1 MANSTMLQLVQQA
14 TGEMG
19 LAVPTAVAGST
30 MTDTVQQLALLNAVG
45 YELQRKHTW
54 QALNKQNIFQVTV
67 ITLTGDTV
75 NGSSSIINASSIA
88 GVDSTYQV
96 AGLGIN
102 QATYVVGTP
111 SGSTINL
118 SQPATSNNIGATFTL
133 TKVKYSM
140 PTDYDAQIDATH
152 WDKSKHWMMLGPETA
167 QQWEW
172 LISGYISTGPRI
184 RYRIFGGYF
193 QIWPAV
199 GSAEVL
205 GFEYMSKGWA
215 ESATGTVQN
224 SFLADSDTCIFNDRL
239 MVLGLKNKYF
249 QVKGFGDVYSSDFE
263 NELSQ
268 AKSNDAGS
276 ATLAMAPVPSGVLI
290 DWSNLPDSGYG
301 QSGSN

>member
-14 TGEMG
+14 TAEMG
-19 LAVPTAVAGST
+19 LAVPNSVAGNT
-30 MTDTVQQLALLNAVG
+30 ATDTVQQLALLNAVG

-54 QALNKQNIFQVTV
+54 QALNKQNIFEVSV
-67 ITLTGDTV
+67 ITLTGDTT
-75 NGSSSIINASSIA
+75 NNSSSITNASSIV

-102 QATYVVGTP
+102 QATYVIGTP
-111 SGSTINL
+111 AGTTINL
-118 SQPATSNNIGATFTL
+118 SQPATSNNTGATFTL

-140 PTDYDAQIDATH
+140 PIDFDAQIDNTH
-152 WDKSKHWMMLGPETA
+152 WDKSKHWQMLGPETA

-215 ESATGTVQN
+215 NASDGTVQN
-224 SFLADSDTCIFNDRL
+224 SFLADTDTCIYPDRL

-249 QVKGFGDVYSSDFE
+249 QVKGFGDVYRPDFD
-263 NELSQ
+263 NELSE
-268 AKSNDAGS
+268 AKANDSGS

-301 QSGSN
+301 SSN